1 MESREVL
8 SKPCS
13 ANISAAASISAAL
26 TAAVFASLVSPLRAM
41 ASVYP
46 VDIPSVLNTIGIRA
60 SRKGAMNLLTWM
72 FVGLVVVSSGLAAWA
87 WTTGAVLGGHVGAG
101 PRPAGGILWVVFP
114 AVVVSLAL
122 GALTLRRVGL
132 AGGAIGFA
140 VGALVTAV
148 AEAASFAKLF

>member
-1 MESREVL
+1 
-8 SKPCS
+8 
-13 ANISAAASISAAL
+13 
-26 TAAVFASLVSPLRAM
+26 
-41 ASVYP
+41 
-46 VDIPSVLNTIGIRA
+46 
-60 SRKGAMNLLTWM
+60 MNLLTWM

-101 PRPAGGILWVVFP
+101 PRPAGGVLWVVFP